1 MMNWLNDFHVA
12 IERVVESPK
21 TIAAATVATSAFS
34 TAAGLASLQQWITG
48 LGASLAVWAGLLG
61 VLVLARLNWIKSEN
75 EKIRSRLLK
84 EKAHEMGVDLLGG
97 DDAD

>member
-12 IERVVESPK
+12 IERVIESPK
-21 TIAAATVATSAFS
+21 TTVAASAFS
-34 TAAGLASLQQWITG
+34 TAVGLASLQQWITG